1 MSRPIVLTLAT
12 AALVAGA
19 GGAIAQQR
27 PPAPKPLTLEELEA
41 RARQDSLDPE
51 AHFRLALRYNEL
63 KRFDAEERELRASI
77 ALHRR
82 FAPAYPWLGY
92 LPYDRWPKLWADER
106 KERVSP
112 DQLPLVEESR
122 RLFAKGF
129 LVNPMMEFRILGAN
143 APPEGLFVVPEYG
156 RYTTEYL
163 RQVGLG
169 AFAWARYELA
179 YSALNLWAE
188 RAYANQLVTPF
199 LRSSFG
205 TRPSGYPPTG
215 LQPCDQG
222 LRDAAQSCTSCGAS
236 PLRRSKRPGAR
247 SRRTPTIRP
256 PCSSWG

>member
-205 TRPSGYPPTG
+205 T
-215 LQPCDQG
+215 
-222 LRDAAQSCTSCGAS
+222 AA
-236 PLRRSKRPGAR
+236 
-247 SRRTPTIRP
+247 
-256 PCSSWG
+256 